1 MAQITPVSHTRMELG
16 NKCAY
21 AFKEKYVKKNPKPA
35 ILTADILIRGQ
46 VFHSIVAEANQLCI
60 TKGEQTIMGNAVKIA
75 PDHAHRLNDSDYA
88 DVLQLCEKWDNYHM
102 IPNVSD
108 AKAEVKLA
116 VDEAWQPCDY
126 DNKKVAYARGRLDL
140 ISIDRE
146 TAHVIDYKTNWQA
159 QSEAE
164 VLQSY
169 QLGIYA
175 VLLMA
180 HYPEVQI
187 VKASMDFVRV
197 PIRRERIITRDD
209 LDGIKTRIVADV
221 KYLSGLKKYPA
232 TTNSWCSSCQY
243 IGKCPAY
250 IGVDMGDTI
259 VTSQKQ
265 AKKLASETLGFEELV
280 KARKAAL
287 KAWIN
292 VHGDV
297 KAGSDRV
304 LGYQQ
309 HTGVEYDVPTALKG
323 LLKAKIDPDQLAQL
337 VGMPST
343 TVKSGLKKIDNEA
356 VTKIVND
363 SAVQTGGSTFKFY
376 KPKVD

>member
-1 MAQITPVSHTRMELG
+1 MAKITPVSHTRMELG

-60 TKGEQTIMGNAVKIA
+60 TKDEQTIMGNAVKIA

-88 DVLQLCEKWDNYHM
+88 DVLQLCEKWDSYHM
-102 IPNVSD
+102 IPNISD

-126 DNKKVAYARGRLDL
+126 DNEKVAYLRGRLDL
-140 ISIDRE
+140 ISIERE

-159 QSEAE
+159 QSEAH

-180 HYPEVQI
+180 HYPEVQ
-187 VKASMDFVRV
+187 VVNANMDFVRV

-209 LDGIKTRIVADV
+209 LDGIKARIMADV

-232 TTNSWCSSCQY
+232 ITNSWCSGCQF
-243 IGKCPAY
+243 IGKCPAFVN
-250 IGVDMGDTI
+250 IDVADTL
-259 VTSQKQ
+259 VTSLKQ
-265 AKKLASETLGFEELV
+265 AEKMAAETLGLEGLV
-280 KARKAAL
+280 KARKDAL

-309 HTGVEYDVPTALKG
+309 STGVSYDILTALKG
-323 LLKAKIDPDQLAQL
+323 LLKLKIEPEQLAEL

-343 TVKSGLKKIDNEA
+343 TVKKGVKKIDNEA
-356 VTKIVND
+356 VTKVVNEA
-363 SAVQTGGSTFKFY
+363 SIQTGGSTFKFY
-376 KPKVD
+376 KPKAD